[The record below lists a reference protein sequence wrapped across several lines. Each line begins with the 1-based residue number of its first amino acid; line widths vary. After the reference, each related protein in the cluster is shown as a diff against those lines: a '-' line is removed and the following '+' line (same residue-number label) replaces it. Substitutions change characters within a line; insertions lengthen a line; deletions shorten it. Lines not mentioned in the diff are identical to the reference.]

1 MQSNLKRLEKWAD
14 RNLAQ
19 FSKGQCKDLHQ
30 GRNNSRRQS
39 IVGAFWLEISFTKK
53 GLGVLLD
60 GKLTM
65 SLQCAF
71 MKRRANGIL
80 GYIRRN
86 VARRLKEVVL
96 PISTV
101 LVRPDLEYR
110 VRFWALHCKREME
123 LQERLQR
130 KGLEPSLL

>member
-1 MQSNLKRLEKWAD
+1 M
-14 RNLAQ
+14 
-19 FSKGQCKDLHQ
+19 
-30 GRNNSRRQS
+30 
-39 IVGAFWLEISFTKK
+39 
-53 GLGVLLD
+53 
-60 GKLTM
+60 TM